1 MINSAIFW
9 HFHVQGRFELL
20 ASDGEAS
27 SRWFGIP
34 KGRGAWWWYSSRM
47 LCIHQCNRAT
57 EGRFRF
63 LTLVF
68 LRNFGNKSSPTQPW
82 SASAWEIVGW
92 QEVFWLF
99 KGRGEAGKP
108 PGRLHT
114 ARQSKSLHAVSTSVT
129 WCSCAA
135 FIGGKHAN
143 NRVIH
148 PLAPAPTEHEKS
160 LKYVQNPNGQGYEC
174 VLEV

>member
-1 MINSAIFW
+1 
-9 HFHVQGRFELL
+9 
-20 ASDGEAS
+20 
-27 SRWFGIP
+27 
-34 KGRGAWWWYSSRM
+34 M

-63 LTLVF
+63 LTPVSSQFWERVKSHSTLKC
-68 LRNFGNKSSPTQPW
+68 LRLGNCWMTGS
-82 SASAWEIVGW
+82 
-92 QEVFWLF
+92 FWLF